1 MSRSQYLSN
10 RLWRPVG
17 RMLLTVS
24 LVLQA
29 ASLQPSLAQTTKPM
43 VPNSWPKRVQPSW
56 INNGLVMVGNWEP
69 LQWIYRKNW
78 QNWGNAMSGQQAEA
92 IFREERNEETVI
104 ALKKMGVNLVLTS
117 FHKGFGI
124 ANEKASMD
132 DARAYGK
139 LLHKHGLKMGVLVDM
154 LLLYEEL
161 YAEFPDSKNWH
172 RVLYDGTPDV
182 YDNDGYRYRPFLNN
196 PAFITYIK
204 QVCKEAVDAGADWIH
219 FDIVN
224 QTPENFHPLAQ
235 QMFREW
241 LKARYPT
248 TDGWYFR
255 SGLHFWDYVK
265 VPHYSDPLSYETYDQ
280 PIMQE
285 YLIFKSQLLADYA
298 ADMST
303 YIRSLNPEIAVDW
316 VTQGIT
322 GDNRVMLNNM
332 DFPRVLPWIDSY
344 WSEDADIPRYT
355 EDGRLVSKIRSLKM
369 GQQYNDVMFA
379 YTGPNPAVEDRAI
392 DTEEGDPRLLLA
404 ESMAFNRQSLGE
416 VGDPL
421 IYKTFPESGHRY
433 VKFFWSNFDLLSKAP
448 TAGDVAV
455 LRGFTSLAF
464 SNFAPHR
471 EVGLAEQTLIQ
482 AQIPF
487 DMIDDHNLADLSK
500 YRVLVLADQDSMSDE
515 QVAAVK
521 EYVRKGGGL
530 VATADTA
537 RFDDWRRD
545 RGKSG
550 LSDVLGFDGH
560 SEAAKTTSGVQ
571 RNQFGT
577 GRAVYLRE
585 LTPKIPVPKRSG
597 FKAKYWAPAANAKDF
612 VDAVRWAAGGKL
624 RWEISSP
631 PFVATETYHQQ
642 EKNRYILHLVN
653 YNFRKSPARN
663 ITVAIHMQDASNISK
678 VTQYS
683 PDQGAPSE
691 LKFTRTGDALTFTI
705 PSFDV
710 YSLIAIQK

>member
-1 MSRSQYLSN
+1 MSRAKHDSRLYL
-10 RLWRPVG
+10 RT
-17 RMLLTVS
+17 MS
-24 LVLQA
+24 LFLATALIGLQA
-29 ASLQPSLAQTTKPM
+29 ATPQPSQAQSTKPM
-43 VPNSWPKRVQPSW
+43 VTKTWPKRVQPSW

-92 IFREERNEETVI
+92 IFREERSEQTVV
-104 ALKKMGVNLVLTS
+104 ALKEMGVNLVLTS

-154 LLLYEEL
+154 LLIYEEL

-196 PAFITYIK
+196 PEFISYIK
-204 QVCKEAVDAGADWIH
+204 QVCKQAVDAGADWIH

-224 QTPENFHPLAQ
+224 QTPENFHPVAQ

-248 TDGWYFR
+248 TESWYFR
-255 SGLHFWDYVK
+255 SGLHYWDYVK
-265 VPHYSDPLSYETYDQ
+265 VPHYSDPLSFETYDQ

-298 ADMST
+298 AEMST

-322 GDNRVMLNNM
+322 GDNRIMLNNM
-332 DFPRVLPWIDSY
+332 DFPRVLPWLDSY

-355 EDGRLVSKIRSLKM
+355 DDGRLVSKIRSLKM
-369 GQQYNDVMFA
+369 AQQYNDVMFA
-379 YTGPNPAVEDRAI
+379 YTGPNPAVEDRVV
-392 DTEEGDPRLLLA
+392 DTQEGDPRLLLA

-421 IYKTFPESGHRY
+421 VYKTFPGSGHRY
-433 VKFFWSNFDLLSKAP
+433 IKFFWKNFDLLAKAP
-448 TAGDVAV
+448 TAADVAV
-455 LRGFTSLAF
+455 LRGFTSLAYN
-464 SNFAPHR
+464 NFAPHR

-487 DMIDDHNLADLSK
+487 DMIDDHNLTDLSK
-500 YRVLVLADQDSMSDE
+500 YRVVVLADQDSMSDE
-515 QVAAVK
+515 QVAAVR

-550 LSDVLGFDGH
+550 LSDVLGFDERGAKR
-560 SEAAKTTSGVQ
+560 SEPRQ
-571 RNQFGT
+571 NQFGS
-577 GRAVYLRE
+577 GRAAFLPE
-585 LTPKIPVPKRSG
+585 LTPQIAVPKRSG
-597 FKAKYWAPAANAKDF
+597 FTAKYWAPASNGKQFAN
-612 VDAVRWAAGGKL
+612 AVRWAAGGKL
-624 RWEISSP
+624 TWEITSP
-631 PFVATETYHQQ
+631 SFVATETYYQPDR
-642 EKNRYILHLVN
+642 NRYILHLVN
-653 YNFRKSPARN
+653 YNFRRSAPGD
-663 ITVAIHMQDASNISK
+663 ITVSIHTQDASAITK
-678 VTQYS
+678 ITQYS
-683 PDQGAPSE
+683 PDQGVPAE
-691 LKFTRTGDALTFTI
+691 LKMVRTADALTFTV

-710 YSLIAIQK
+710 YTIIAIQK